1 MALGPIAKAL
11 AQVAVLGI
19 SVLARAIP
27 AAYSQAVQNA
37 KKSGVQGA
45 ASAIKKA
52 GMNKSEALE
61 ILNISEKKY
70 TVEMVQKQFDRYFA
84 ANAIEKGG
92 SFYLQ
97 SKIYRA
103 KELLDEYEKEKAKEE
118 EQKQQQQQQ

>member
-70 TVEMVQKQFDRYFA
+70 TVEMVQKV
-84 ANAIEKGG
+84 
-92 SFYLQ
+92 SFL
-97 SKIYRA
+97 IPH
-103 KELLDEYEKEKAKEE
+103 
-118 EQKQQQQQQ
+118 